1 MRFGAYLCDSAAQ
14 LKRLPT
20 ARASL
25 PMPFKTSLAPYM
37 KPWAVPQDVSVR
49 LHRMTIQSFFKS
61 SAPRFVSGLKEC
73 ALSWKM
79 FCPDGAKPW
88 QVDQLEKPIMGCY
101 G

>member
-1 MRFGAYLCDSAAQ
+1 MRLGVHLYERVTQ

-37 KPWAVPQDVSVR
+37 KPCAVPQDVNVR
-49 LHRMTIQSFFKS
+49 LQRMTIHSFFTS
-61 SAPRFVSGLKEC
+61 SAPCFLSGLKEC

-79 FCPDGAKPW
+79 FCPDGAKLW
-88 QVDQLEKPIMGCY
+88 QVNQLEKPII
-101 G
+101 

>member
-1 MRFGAYLCDSAAQ
+1 MRFGAYLCDRLAQ

-37 KPWAVPQDVSVR
+37 KPCAVPQDVRVTPQ
-49 LHRMTIQSFFKS
+49 RMTMHSFFTS
-61 SAPRFVSGLKEC
+61 SAPRFLSGLKEC
-73 ALSWKM
+73 SSSGKM
-79 FCPDGAKPW
+79 FCPDGAKLW

>member
-1 MRFGAYLCDSAAQ
+1 MRFGAYLCDSVAQ

-37 KPWAVPQDVSVR
+37 KPCAVPQDASVR
-49 LHRMTIQSFFKS
+49 LQRMTMHSFFTS
-61 SAPRFVSGLKEC
+61 SAPRFLSGLKEC

-79 FCPDGAKPW
+79 FCPDGAKLW
-88 QVDQLEKPIMGCY
+88 QVDQLENSIMGRY